1 MDLTGRNIVL
11 GVTGGI
17 AAYKSAEVVSR
28 LRHLGANVH
37 VIMTK
42 NATEFIAPLTFQ
54 TLSANPVVTDTFA
67 APDEWNV
74 EHVALAKLADLFVIV
89 PATANILAKMACG
102 IADDM
107 LSTTVLAT
115 KATILVAPAMN
126 TGMWTADATRRNVE
140 ILKERG
146 VEFVGPESGILA
158 CGDEGAG
165 RMSEPQEI
173 VRRISELICRKQD
186 LEGLKVLITAGA
198 TRERL
203 DPVRFLTNDS
213 SGKMG
218 FAIAEAAR
226 ERGAEVT
233 VVKACTTARIPEN
246 VRIIPVE
253 SAMDLLKVMR
263 KEAPAQDVLIQA
275 AAVADYRPATVSKNK
290 IKKKAGESLVLV
302 LEENPDIAKTIG
314 QSKKPKQTFIGF
326 AAETDHVASHARAKL
341 KSKSLDM
348 IVANDVT
355 KPGAGFNTDT
365 NIASLI
371 TSDEIKELP
380 LMSKR
385 QLADVILDKVVEM
398 RGNSTDHTT
407 QFPDQSGIV

>member
-1 MDLTGRNIVL
+1 MNLTGRNIVL

-42 NATEFIAPLTFQ
+42 NAAEFVAPLTFR
-54 TLSANPVVTDTFA
+54 TLSANPVMTDTFA
-67 APDEWNV
+67 EPEEWNV
-74 EHVALAKLADLFVIV
+74 EHVALAKLADLFAVV

-107 LSTTVLAT
+107 LSTTLLAT
-115 KATILVAPAMN
+115 KAPVLVAPAMN
-126 TGMWTADATRRNVE
+126 TGMWTAEATRRNVE
-140 ILKERG
+140 TLRNRG
-146 VEFVGPESGILA
+146 VEFIGPDSGVLA
-158 CGDEGAG
+158 CGDAGAG

-173 VRRISELICRKQD
+173 VNRIVELISGKQD
-186 LEGLKVLITAGA
+186 MEGLKVLVTAGA

-226 ERGAEVT
+226 DRGAEVT
-233 VVKACTTARIPEN
+233 LVKAATTANVPEN
-246 VRIIPVE
+246 VRIVPVE
-253 SAMDLLKVMR
+253 SATNLLKEMK
-263 KEAPAQDVLIQA
+263 KETPGQDIVIQA
-275 AAVADYRPATVSKNK
+275 AAVADYRPSTVSKTK
-290 IKKKAGESLVLV
+290 IKKKAGESLTIT
-302 LEENPDIAKTIG
+302 LEENPDIAQTIG
-314 QSKKPKQTFIGF
+314 RMKKKTQTFVGF
-326 AAETDHVASHARAKL
+326 AAETDHVDTHARKKLEAKN
-341 KSKSLDM
+341 LDM

-365 NIASLI
+365 NIAALM
-371 TSDEIKELP
+371 TRDETKELP

-385 QLADVILDKVVEM
+385 QLADVILDKIMEI
-398 RGNSTDHTT
+398 RN
-407 QFPDQSGIV
+407 